1 MLARISARVLRPSPD
16 QHAPP
21 PLALRPSTFDTD
33 ASGKVDRTEF
43 QQLLDAIHARAGKPS
58 VTMRKS
64 VHSSK

>member
-1 MLARISARVLRPSPD
+1 LRPSP
-16 QHAPP
+16 
-21 PLALRPSTFDTD
+21 FDAD